1 VAIEE
6 VTSGLNEVQYVKE
19 GPATEIISGVQ
30 GWQAIHGI
38 ADSGVSRFESEFVNA
53 VAKSSDVNRSAIR
66 AALKGKN
73 RQKALQ
79 IAVDSWKTQSQAWK
93 AAVTKELTATVAK
106 AATAISKMVLTNPSA
121 IRFDVTNP
129 LATKWARSQ
138 AALLIDKVG
147 EDQVKAIRNI
157 IAQGFEDQITPLA
170 VQKRIMSE
178 IGLQSR
184 SQVALE
190 RFRKDLIKKGI
201 KPSTI
206 DKRVLRYRN
215 KLLRGRA
222 RSIARTELMRAS
234 NMGQQLLWEEAA
246 AQGHLDVSAFE
257 KIWITT
263 PDDRLCKYCQA
274 KNGQRVGV
282 FDTFQNPI
290 GNPEPQPPLHPMC
303 RCSTALVKKGKGVRG
318 ATPVERPEMVLL
330 GGGPV
335 LGPVLGKKAASR
347 TSLSQRVLDELLR
360 GKLTLI
366 GDGTGDGGYEEEQAQ
381 DYTEEIVAGELAK
394 RVKRYRRGKAILKR
408 RKRNRLLFG
417 R

>member
-1 VAIEE
+1 MP
-6 VTSGLNEVQYVKE
+6 S
-19 GPATEIISGVQ
+19 
-30 GWQAIHGI
+30 
-38 ADSGVSRFESEFVNA
+38 
-53 VAKSSDVNRSAIR
+53 IR
-66 AALKGKN
+66 G
-73 RQKALQ
+73 RR
-79 IAVDSWKTQSQAWK
+79 
-93 AAVTKELTATVAK
+93 TV
-106 AATAISKMVLTNPSA
+106 
-121 IRFDVTNP
+121 RRG
-129 LATKWARSQ
+129 RSQ

-190 RFRKDLIKKGI
+190 RFRQDLIKKGI

-257 KIWITT
+257 KVWITT
-263 PDDRLCKYCQA
+263 PDDRLCPHCQA

-303 RCSTALVKKGKGVRG
+303 RCSTALVKKGKG
-318 ATPVERPEMVLL
+318 E
-330 GGGPV
+330 
-335 LGPVLGKKAASR
+335 
-347 TSLSQRVLDELLR
+347 
-360 GKLTLI
+360 
-366 GDGTGDGGYEEEQAQ
+366 
-381 DYTEEIVAGELAK
+381 
-394 RVKRYRRGKAILKR
+394 
-408 RKRNRLLFG
+408 
-417 R
+417 